1 MNDNPYERMMP
12 EGEFSKAVDEAIKEQ
27 NEVFLAD
34 PDAQRQAEEN
44 GERWRYLLDAERAAG
59 RHGVVLPL
67 ATAKFLL
74 AVLEGRDPESPWP
87 KDLMIASLRDRVA
100 QTERRGE

>member
-1 MNDNPYERMMP
+1 MNDNPYSLMMP
-12 EGEFSKAVDEAIKEQ
+12 EGEFSKAVDKAVVEHNKA
-27 NEVFLAD
+27 FLVD
-34 PDAQRQAEEN
+34 PDAQQDAEEN
-44 GERWRYLLDAERAAG
+44 GERWRHLFVAEEAAG

-87 KDLMIASLRDRVA
+87 KDLIVASLRDRIG